1 MSNENE
7 DMILPD
13 DFVETPE
20 EPASP
25 QAEQE
30 TKEEVTAAE
39 DIKPAGTPNTEVVT
53 EPVKV
58 KIKYNHEE
66 QEITLDEAIVL
77 AQKGKNYDKLQEQLN
92 TLKSNPTLSFIE
104 EQAKKFNMTPEQY
117 IETWRANEDEAE
129 LIELTNKNVP
139 EEYARELIK
148 GRKIQQ
154 VQQTQQQ
161 QDEVKTNNDKQM
173 EEFVEAFPSVDASS
187 IKPETWAKVNSGTPL
202 KYAYMEQ
209 ERADLLNKVKVVE
222 QNKANQDRAPVKGV
236 SEHGSVETAESDP
249 FLDGFDSIK

>member
-1 MSNENE
+1 MPED

-13 DFVETPE
+13 DFVEE
-20 EPASP
+20 AASP
-25 QAEQE
+25 QAELE
-30 TKEEVTAAE
+30 TQEEVKAGEDTNQTA
-39 DIKPAGTPNTEVVT
+39 TPNTDVVG

-66 QEITLDEAIVL
+66 QEITLDEAITL

-92 TLKSNPTLSFIE
+92 EMKSNPTLSFIN

-117 IETWRANEDEAE
+117 VEAWKANEEEAAV
-129 LIELTNKNVP
+129 IELTNQNVP
-139 EEYARELIK
+139 EEYARELVK
-148 GRKIQQ
+148 GRKNEQ

-161 QDEVKTNNDKQM
+161 QDETKKNEEQQM
-173 EEFVEAFPSVDASS
+173 TEFIEAFPNVDAAS
-187 IKPETWAKVNSGTPL
+187 IKPETWVKVNSGTPL

-209 ERADLLNKVKVVE
+209 ERAELLNKVKVLD

-249 FLDGFDSIK
+249 FLDGFNSIK